1 MPAKVVMN
9 IGTRKK
15 ADYLIYLAYAMQAI
29 GKRVLIVDFT
39 QNEIYRT
46 GYVRLG
52 PEGYLYDLQG
62 IDILVGAQCWQD
74 IPDLLGV
81 SNENLDLYDVVLLDI
96 DNLDSLQKEWPVC
109 DDYVYVGDFERDH
122 IKRDS
127 ELLQY
132 LLSSLSQPFIR
143 RVTYASKFK
152 MNADFIEVLIKGEM
166 KWNSVHMLFEYDEA
180 IEELRLIIQH
190 QQTIPYDSL
199 SRQHKELFNGY
210 ISELYMMH
218 VDEIQENVKQ
228 KSGGLFSSLFK
239 KKNKLAQLE
248 KEEPSGEYVFE
259 KLK

>member
-1 MPAKVVMN
+1 M
-9 IGTRKK
+9 
-15 ADYLIYLAYAMQAI
+15 
-29 GKRVLIVDFT
+29 
-39 QNEIYRT
+39 
-46 GYVRLG
+46 
-52 PEGYLYDLQG
+52 
-62 IDILVGAQCWQD
+62 
-74 IPDLLGV
+74 

-210 ISELYMMH
+210 ISELDMMH

-248 KEEPSGEYVFE
+248 KEEPSGEYMFE